1 MNEVIQRVEA
11 DLVVG
16 ISDLKKNPS
25 AVLAAADG
33 ASVAVLNHNKV
44 VAYLLPA
51 DVYEAIMEE
60 LDDFR
65 QEFDR
70 IRDAYWYDADA
81 DTYVIRHADKAVWVV
96 FQTNNDGGGLL
107 VAEGPLPAAPAK

>member
-1 MNEVIQRVEA
+1 MNEIVQHVEA
-11 DLVVG
+11 DLAVS

-65 QEFDR
+65 LVEIVKER
-70 IRDAYWYDADA
+70 ENEPTIRVDIDD
-81 DTYVIRHADKAVWVV
+81 
-96 FQTNNDGGGLL
+96 L
-107 VAEGPLPAAPAK
+107 